1 MFRKCTSIL
10 AAALVLLS
18 LLPAG
23 AAAVQVDSGSVYCFS
38 PEDFPAEDTLA
49 GICITSV
56 PTGGTLMLGSR
67 VLRSGDVLT
76 ATQLSGMTFH
86 AADTLSDN
94 SAEVEYLPIYEG
106 RVAPCA
112 AMSIAI
118 RGREDKA
125 PVAEDFAAETY
136 KNLPLTQKLKV
147 SDPEGQALTYTVTRQ
162 PRRGTVTIAEDGS
175 FTYTPKKNKV
185 GVDSFVFTAADPAG
199 NVSREATVTV
209 TILKPTDSVQY
220 ADTAGR
226 ECRFAAEWM
235 KNTGIFVGESL
246 GGSPCFNP
254 DAAVTRGEFV
264 TMLVKALEIPTEEEV
279 RFTGYTDEIPQW
291 LQPYLAA
298 AVRSGLTADLP
309 DHETFGAGEFLTGA
323 EAAVMLQSALDLT
336 IPLPDSNAEALSRE
350 ELASMPVWA
359 AVALSTMEEHGM
371 ELSATEV
378 LTREDAALLLYQAS
392 KLAVADE
399 EI

>member
-1 MFRKCTSIL
+1 
-10 AAALVLLS
+10 
-18 LLPAG
+18 
-23 AAAVQVDSGSVYCFS
+23 
-38 PEDFPAEDTLA
+38 
-49 GICITSV
+49 
-56 PTGGTLMLGSR
+56 
-67 VLRSGDVLT
+67 
-76 ATQLSGMTFH
+76 MTFH
-86 AADTLSDN
+86 APDTLSDS
-94 SAEVEYLPIYEG
+94 SAQLEYLPIWEN
-106 RVAPCA
+106 RVASCA
-112 AMSIAI
+112 VMSIAI
-118 RGREDKA
+118 RGKQDKA
-125 PVAEDFAAETY
+125 PTAEDFAVETY

-185 GVDSFVFTAADPAG
+185 GVDSFRFTAADPAG

-209 TILKPTDSVQY
+209 TILKPADASQY

-246 GGSPCFNP
+246 GDSPCFHP
-254 DAAVTRGEFV
+254 EAAVTRGQFV
-264 TMLVKALEIPTEEEV
+264 TMLVKALEIPAEEDV
-279 RFTGYTDEIPQW
+279 QFTGYTDEIPQW

-309 DHETFGAGEFLTGA
+309 DHQTFGAEEFITGA
-323 EAAVMLQSALDLT
+323 EAAVMLQNALDLA
-336 IPLPDSNAEALSRE
+336 IPMPESNAQALSRE
-350 ELASMPVWA
+350 ELVSMPVWA

-371 ELSATEV
+371 ELSASQV
-378 LTREDAALLLYQAS
+378 LTREDAALLLYKAAKLNAS
-392 KLAVADE
+392 DE